1 MLIDIVNKGAHMSY
15 CQVINAK
22 NSSRQFLSAFVGL
35 VLCASLFSCSSK
47 KKAEEENA
55 ASATPTQD
63 VGGASAKPGGGAP
76 AIENAPMSF
85 DATGSDSGKIGG
97 LYSINFDYDKNAL
110 SADAK
115 EKLKS
120 NADWLKSHKNMNL
133 QIEGHCDSRGSIEY
147 NLALGERRAQAVRG
161 YMVNLGIPG
170 NRLNII
176 SYGKER
182 PLATGDSEADHSRN
196 RRANFVPIAQ

>member
-1 MLIDIVNKGAHMSY
+1 MFNQQVMSRNQLTTAIVA
-15 CQVINAK
+15 IA
-22 NSSRQFLSAFVGL
+22 LSF
-35 VLCASLFSCSSK
+35 SLFSCSSK

-55 ASATPTQD
+55 AGTPTQD
-63 VGGASAKPGGGAP
+63 VGAAQKPGGGAP
-76 AIENAPMSF
+76 SIDNSPMSF

-97 LYSINFDYDKNAL
+97 LYSISFDYDKNAL
-110 SADAK
+110 SSDAK

-120 NADWLKSHKNMNL
+120 NAEWMKTHGNMNL
-133 QIEGHCDSRGSIEY
+133 QIEGHCDARGSIEY
-147 NLALGERRAQAVRG
+147 NLALGERRAQSVRT
-161 YMVNLGIPG
+161 YLVNLGVPG

-182 PLATGDSEADHSRN
+182 PLSSGDSESDYSRN